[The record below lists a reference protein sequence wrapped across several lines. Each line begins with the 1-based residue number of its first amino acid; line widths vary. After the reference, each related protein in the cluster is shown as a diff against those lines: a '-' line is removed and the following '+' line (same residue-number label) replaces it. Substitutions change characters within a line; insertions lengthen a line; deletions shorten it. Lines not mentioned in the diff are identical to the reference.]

1 MIFRRVPANVI
12 GIGGCLERDTM
23 KRLCR
28 ANHSSKIEK
37 FIEDGISRDA
47 FYERPGFMVTVTRL
61 EGKRLLCRA
70 GRHQIVTDR
79 KPEDGGS
86 DSGCSSGEL
95 LLLAIGSCATGSIRT
110 YLEEN
115 NLPGTEIM
123 VDVGFEPT
131 IPSERDAVAIIV
143 TLSADFPLQQINGV
157 KEAAISGGVVSRI
170 LLGSHVEVTVAL
182 HTADTPQKTRHI

>member
-1 MIFRRVPANVI
+1 
-12 GIGGCLERDTM
+12 
-23 KRLCR
+23 
-28 ANHSSKIEK
+28 
-37 FIEDGISRDA
+37 
-47 FYERPGFMVTVTRL
+47 MVSVTRL
-61 EGKRLLCRA
+61 DGKRLLCRA
-70 GRHQIVTDR
+70 GHHQIVTDR

-110 YLEEN
+110 YLEGS
-115 NLPGTEIM
+115 NLPSAEIT

-131 IPSERDAVAIIV
+131 IPDERDSVAIIV

-170 LLGSHVEVTVAL
+170 LLGSQVEVTVAL
-182 HTADTPQKTRHI
+182 QTDDTSQKTRHI